1 MAALGLVRAGDLLQ
15 EPGALPGVAGGQH
28 GEGGAGQEPW
38 EAPRGVG
45 GLLQGALQLAVAE
58 GVGLEQVQALLVGEQ
73 ALSLLRRNTLY
84 RRVRTGI

>member
-38 EAPRGVG
+38 EAPRAVG
-45 GLLQGALQLAVAE
+45 GLVQGALQLAVTE
-58 GVGLEQVQALLVGEQ
+58 GVGLEQV
-73 ALSLLRRNTLY
+73 
-84 RRVRTGI
+84 